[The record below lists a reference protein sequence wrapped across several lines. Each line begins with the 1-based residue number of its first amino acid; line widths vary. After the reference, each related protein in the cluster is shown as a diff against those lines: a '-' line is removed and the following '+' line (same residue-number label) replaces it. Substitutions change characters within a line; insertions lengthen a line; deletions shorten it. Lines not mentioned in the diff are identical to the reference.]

1 MTSSSSQKILSD
13 CGKSRLPQGSGRR
26 PHPGAVPGAA
36 SPAPADRQA
45 TPKVLILASDALFP
59 HFFSEAT
66 LERLSAVADWRR
78 STERVDTLRLRR
90 LIVDADALITTWH
103 SPFITVPMLGR
114 TPRVRVIAHC
124 GGEVKSRME
133 ENVIDLVTVTN
144 APDPMAAP
152 VAEMA
157 LAMMLSLVR
166 RLPDYDRRM
175 RAGEMVDNR
184 RATEGETLAGRK
196 VGIIGFGRIG
206 RALARLLPPLKV
218 ELLVA
223 DPYFSMEYAAG
234 LCMRRVDLEELLR
247 SCSVVVLAAGLTE
260 RTTGLL
266 DARHLKLMPDG
277 AYVIN
282 VARGGLVDM
291 EALMAEL
298 RSGRIGAALDVTDPL
313 EPLPEGHE
321 LRHLPNVILTP
332 HVAAGGVEV
341 RRAMGAAAVGAVAAF
356 FSGQTP
362 ANIVT
367 REMLSRMT

>member
-1 MTSSSSQKILSD
+1 MRPPGSA
-13 CGKSRLPQGSGRR
+13 GK
-26 PHPGAVPGAA
+26 PHPGSKPRA
-36 SPAPADRQA
+36 SAQVSADRQK
-45 TPKVLILASDALFP
+45 TPSVLVLTSDALFS

-66 LERLSAVADWRR
+66 LERLSSVASWRQ
-78 STERVDTLRLRR
+78 STERVDTAQLRQM
-90 LIVDADALITTWH
+90 IADVDALVTTWH

-114 TPRVRVIAHC
+114 TPRVRLIAHC

-133 ENVIDLVTVTN
+133 EQVIDIVTVTN

-184 RATEGETLAGRK
+184 RAAEGETLAGRK

-206 RALARLLPPLKV
+206 RALARLLGPFQV

-223 DPYFSMEYAAG
+223 DPFCSMEDAAD
-234 LCMRRVDLEELLR
+234 LSVKRVDLAELVR

-260 RTTGLL
+260 QTRGLL
-266 DARHLKLMPDG
+266 DARLFGLMPDG
-277 AYVIN
+277 AYFVN
-282 VARGGLVDM
+282 VARGGLVEM
-291 EALMAEL
+291 RALLSEL
-298 RSGRIGAALDVTDPL
+298 RSGRISAALDVTDPL
-313 EPLPEGHE
+313 EPLPGDHE
-321 LRHLPNVILTP
+321 LRRLPNVILTP

-341 RRAMGAAAVGAVAAF
+341 RRAMGAVAVESVAAF
-356 FSGQTP
+356 FSGRIP

-367 REMLSRMT
+367 REMLSKMT